1 MAFTVRSIL
10 TPVDF
15 GAGSEHAL
23 ETALDLAKAVGGA
36 SVHLLHVYQI
46 PVYGFPDG
54 AFLAGPEIATRLSE
68 AAQKGLDGLV
78 GRLAARGIT
87 VQGHLRQGNPADE
100 ICAVAKDLGVD
111 LIVLGTHG
119 RKGLAHAL
127 MGSVAERVVRT
138 SSVPVLTI
146 RTPHD

>member
-10 TPVDF
+10 SPVDF
-15 GAGSEHAL
+15 GVGSDHAL
-23 ETALDLAKAVGGA
+23 DTALDLAQALGA
-36 SVHLLHVYQI
+36 TVHLLHVYQI

-78 GRLAARGIT
+78 QRISARYAN
-87 VQGHLRQGNPADE
+87 VKGHLRQGNPPDE
-100 ICAVAKDLGVD
+100 ICEAAKTLGVD

-119 RKGLAHAL
+119 RKGIAHAL

-138 SSVPVLTI
+138 SNIPVLTI

>member
-10 TPVDF
+10 SPVDF
-15 GAGSEHAL
+15 GVGS
-23 ETALDLAKAVGGA
+23 ETALDYALDLAQALGA
-36 SVHLLHVYQI
+36 TVHLLHVYQI

-78 GRLAARGIT
+78 ARISARYPNVKG
-87 VQGHLRQGNPADE
+87 VLKQGNPADE
-100 ICAVAKDLGVD
+100 ICEAAKSLGVD

-119 RKGLAHAL
+119 RKGIAHAL

-138 SSVPVLTI
+138 SNIPVLTI

>member
-10 TPVDF
+10 SPVDF
-15 GAGSEHAL
+15 GAGSDHAL
-23 ETALDLAKAVGGA
+23 ETALDLAKALGA
-36 SVHLLHVYQI
+36 SVQLLHVYQI

-68 AAQKGLDGLV
+68 AAQKGLDGIV
-78 GRLAARGIT
+78 QRLAASGVK
-87 VQGHLRQGNPADE
+87 VQGHLRQGNPPDE
-100 ICAVAKDLGVD
+100 IVQVAKDLGVD

-119 RKGLAHAL
+119 RKGFAHAL

-138 SSVPVLTI
+138 SSIPVLTI
-146 RTPHD
+146 RTPHE

>member
-15 GAGSEHAL
+15 GAGSDHAL
-23 ETALDLAKAVGGA
+23 EYALDLASALGA
-36 SVHLLHVYQI
+36 TVHVLHVYQI

-68 AAQKGLDGLV
+68 AAQKGLDSLV
-78 GRLAARGIT
+78 ARVAARGVN

-100 ICAVAKDLGVD
+100 ICEVATALKVD

-119 RKGLAHAL
+119 RRGLAHAL

-138 SSVPVLTI
+138 SNTPVLSI
-146 RTPHD
+146 RTHQE

>member
-10 TPVDF
+10 APVDF
-15 GAGSEHAL
+15 GAGSDHAL
-23 ETALDLAKAVGGA
+23 EYALDLAAALGA
-36 SVHLLHVYQI
+36 TVHVLHVYQI

-68 AAQKGLDGLV
+68 AAQKGLDMLV
-78 GRLAARGIT
+78 TRVAARGVK

-100 ICAVAKDLGVD
+100 ITEAAKTLNVD
-111 LIVLGTHG
+111 MIVLGTHG
-119 RKGLAHAL
+119 RRGIAHAL

-138 SSVPVLTI
+138 STVPVLSI
-146 RTPHD
+146 RTPHE